1 VPLDLRTRWAAR
13 PRIRARLGVAAG
25 RVRTRWPAAVLRR
38 VAVVLLA
45 AALVGLGGAA
55 FGQWIGW
62 QTASALPTDAE
73 AEAIA
78 RLALGGPVPEPDRRD
93 EIYGMDGTGRYGSGR
108 VRFTVPAEPASAAYP
123 WQVKDVRVRLST
135 AGWTVDKTWAGDG
148 PYESSREARRAGAQ
162 RSERVD
168 GLQFVADK
176 GDWRVTFT
184 VGPGDEAHLDIVR
197 AAPLWVPVGGLAGG
211 LLGVAV
217 GWLVAR
223 WAVRRWRGIA
233 VVPRRTAVV
242 LAVAGAI
249 GLLPAVAVTLVR
261 AAVGYAQ
268 LSRPQVPLWTGV
280 AEPGLR
286 PLAALAAL
294 ALFAAL
300 ATVAIAR
307 PAQPTDDGERE
318 VNGALH
324 PFG

>member
-1 VPLDLRTRWAAR
+1 
-13 PRIRARLGVAAG
+13 
-25 RVRTRWPAAVLRR
+25 
-38 VAVVLLA
+38 LLV

-55 FGQWIGW
+55 LGQWIGW
-62 QTASALPTDAE
+62 QTAAALPTDVE

-93 EIYGMDGTGRYGSGR
+93 EIYGMDGTGRYGAGR
-108 VRFTVPAEPASAAYP
+108 VRFTVPAEPTAASYP
-123 WQVKDVRVRLST
+123 WQVKDVRVRLDT
-135 AGWTVDKTWAGDG
+135 AGWRVDKTWAGDG
-148 PYESSREARRAGAQ
+148 PYESSREVRRAGAQ

-211 LLGVAV
+211 VLGVAL
-217 GWLVAR
+217 GWLVGR
-223 WAVRRWRGIA
+223 WAVRRWHSVT
-233 VVPRRTAVV
+233 VVPRRMAAVFAVV
-242 LAVAGAI
+242 AAV

-261 AAVGYAQ
+261 EAVGYAQ
-268 LSRPQVPLWTGV
+268 LSSPQVPLWTGV
-280 AEPGLR
+280 TEPGLR

-307 PAQPTDDGERE
+307 PVPDDGELR
-318 VNGALH
+318 
-324 PFG
+324 